1 MSESKKTA
9 GNHTPLRDALGLGL
23 VMLGALLCVSAF
35 MFLRERVTEP
45 TAFTAVMTAL
55 VESVG
60 PPAILWLCVGCLFGG
75 VRLFAFG
82 RERGALR
89 DAIGF
94 VATALGLSI
103 LMGGLRPE
111 SIALGGH
118 WGQWIGGSM
127 STLVGWNAAG
137 VVLGLAAILIPAWVI
152 WLRVAPPAL
161 IAKANSL
168 VGEGPVPETGNEED
182 ARRSARAA
190 TAARQAAEDPSG
202 VTTAEADALLPDDA
216 EREEILAALRSV
228 NRNSAS
234 TANHAPSPYPADVR
248 RDGGIPAGARPIET
262 ANEPRR
268 STPLAEQPAR
278 GPATPPAAKQVTPA
292 GGGSEG
298 GAGTLRS
305 WSPSK
310 PVSAPLGADADLA
323 RAKDARGAGPTA
335 RAASAPELKSAPVAP
350 VAPTARPAAEAPK
363 PATPQA
369 GGILPV
375 TRAMPV
381 PIPSSAGPVGAPTW
395 ESERVADDLDEPE
408 LDEALEV
415 PEASEPPVVDA
426 YGTPLELVAALRGES
441 IAAENSATGVAEA
454 EAEPDQDA
462 LDQDP
467 EPEGVEPWAADVQV
481 DLDEDD
487 DVDDEAQADL
497 EDALEFDEEDA
508 ELDLEPQVAEAEAPI
523 PALAAEPRPPAEPA
537 EREVVLQPVQNSLFD
552 SVAPAPAPVSEPA
565 RPAPRSTPKP
575 APAAV
580 TEAAR
585 SAERSA
591 PKPAP
596 AARIEPV
603 RSAERP
609 APKPAAKAAPRE
621 RTVVMEPQAAPSESS
636 ESAPVGDDLVFRSGL
651 LFLAHKRVAV
661 SMLQREFSLDFKQA
675 TAVLDQLQQQGL
687 IGPYLGGQR
696 RDILLTAE
704 EWRARVGAAS

>member
-1 MSESKKTA
+1 VSESKKTEA
-9 GNHTPLRDALGLGL
+9 KHNPLHDAFGIVL
-23 VMLGALLCVSAF
+23 VGLGALLGISAVL
-35 MFLRERVTEP
+35 FLNGPAP
-45 TAFTAVMTAL
+45 TNPSTFTVVMSGL
-55 VESVG
+55 IRCIG
-60 PPAILWLCVGCLFGG
+60 PAAILWICAGFLFVGG
-75 VRLFAFG
+75 RLFVFG
-82 RERGALR
+82 SERGTLR
-89 DAIGF
+89 DPIGF

-103 LMGGLRPE
+103 LMGAFRPD
-111 SIALGGH
+111 SIALGGY

-127 STLVGWNAAG
+127 SKLVGHPVAG
-137 VVLGLAAILIPAWVI
+137 VILGLCALLIPAWVI

-161 IAKANSL
+161 IGKANAL
-168 VGEGPVPETGNEED
+168 VGEDPVSETGSEED

-228 NRNSAS
+228 NRSSAS
-234 TANHAPSPYPADVR
+234 TVNHAPSPYPADVR

-268 STPLAEQPAR
+268 SAPIAEAPR
-278 GPATPPAAKQVTPA
+278 GSATPAAVQPVSPA
-292 GGGSEG
+292 GGGGEG
-298 GAGTLRS
+298 GPGTLRS

-323 RAKDARGAGPTA
+323 GAKDARGAGAAA
-335 RAASAPELKSAPVAP
+335 RAASAPELKSAPAASPAKP
-350 VAPTARPAAEAPK
+350 VAETPK
-363 PATPQA
+363 PAAPQS
-369 GGILPV
+369 GGILPLA
-375 TRAMPV
+375 RALPI

-395 ESERVADDLDEPE
+395 ESEEAADELDEPE
-408 LDEALEV
+408 LDEAPEA
-415 PEASEPPVVDA
+415 PEASEPLVVDA

-441 IAAENSATGVAEA
+441 IAAENSKMPIAEV
-454 EAEPDQDA
+454 EVELDEDEDEDK

-467 EPEGVEPWAADVQV
+467 EPEGVEPWAADVQI

-487 DVDDEAQADL
+487 DIHVDEEADL
-497 EDALEFDEEDA
+497 DAAVELDEEDA
-508 ELDLEPQVAEAEAPI
+508 ELDLEPQAAEEDAPI
-523 PALAAEPRPPAEPA
+523 SALAVEPSPPADNAEPA
-537 EREVVLQPVQNSLFD
+537 EREREVVLQPVQNGLFD
-552 SVAPAPAPVSEPA
+552 SVAPAPAPVNEVAKPAAKSTPKPAPAPVSEPA
-565 RPAPRSTPKP
+565 RPA
-575 APAAV
+575 
-580 TEAAR
+580 
-585 SAERSA
+585 ERS
-591 PKPAP
+591 
-596 AARIEPV
+596 
-603 RSAERP
+603 
-609 APKPAAKAAPRE
+609 APKPAAKAAPRQ
-621 RTVVMEPQAAPSESS
+621 RTVVMEPQPAPSESS